1 MRVNFPH
8 YQLFRRFL
16 EENGTNN
23 GIFKFECVFSQTY
36 SPNKLG
42 QLRAKYLSFNY
53 NVVEGDESKGYSFI
67 STSD

>member
-36 SPNKLG
+36 SPNK
-42 QLRAKYLSFNY
+42 
-53 NVVEGDESKGYSFI
+53 
-67 STSD
+67 